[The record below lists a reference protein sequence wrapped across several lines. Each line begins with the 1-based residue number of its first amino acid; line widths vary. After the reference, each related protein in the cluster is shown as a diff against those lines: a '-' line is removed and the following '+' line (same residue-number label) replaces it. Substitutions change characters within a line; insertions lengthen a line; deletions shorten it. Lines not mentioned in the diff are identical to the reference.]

1 MEQQQRQHPAHPVR
15 ELALQ
20 LACGHLL
27 PGDTAESIV
36 ERAGQYSAFLQKD

>member
-1 MEQQQRQHPAHPVR
+1 MSNTETREHPSHPPR

-20 LACGHLL
+20 LATGYLL

-36 ERAGQYSAFLQKD
+36 SRAEQYAAFLTK